1 MKITR
6 FFNRLGPGLLFA
18 SMAIGT
24 SHLVLSTKAGAMYG
38 IFMALPIILANL
50 LKYPFFEFGVRYT
63 RVKEHSL
70 TEGYAA
76 LSKRYLYLYAGVNL
90 VSAFTIL
97 AALYSVTAGMTLNV
111 IGTNTGLNMQSMSVL
126 LFLMI
131 SALIIIGRYAQLEKA
146 LKYLVLILFVALLAT
161 VVLVLQNGKAPSQPE
176 FTPPNYFDQA
186 GLLFLISLIGWMPTA
201 VEASGWVSLWNLEKL
216 KKHKEVPSLKETL
229 SEFNLGYFITALLAL
244 FFFFIGYMTLY
255 GSGTPLSASGVVF
268 AKELTE
274 LFTTQLGNWAK
285 ILISISALAAM
296 LSTCLSAHDAL
307 ARVIVDLGQRLEIT
321 QKNYFNWAVIGL
333 SITNLS
339 VIIGFTASMGK
350 LVSIATF
357 ASFVFAPILG
367 YMNHKLVFSA
377 DFPEKAQ
384 PSRFLKGLSYL
395 GIVFLGSFSIYY
407 LYSLL

>member
-38 IFMALPIILANL
+38 MFMALPIILANL
-50 LKYPFFEFGVRYT
+50 LKYPYFEFGVRYT

-111 IGTNTGLNMQSMSVL
+111 IGTGTGLSMQSMSVL

-255 GSGTPLSASGVVF
+255 GSGTPLSANGVVF

-274 LFTTQLGNWAK
+274 LFTTQLGN
-285 ILISISALAAM
+285 
-296 LSTCLSAHDAL
+296 
-307 ARVIVDLGQRLEIT
+307 
-321 QKNYFNWAVIGL
+321 
-333 SITNLS
+333 
-339 VIIGFTASMGK
+339 
-350 LVSIATF
+350 
-357 ASFVFAPILG
+357 
-367 YMNHKLVFSA
+367 
-377 DFPEKAQ
+377 
-384 PSRFLKGLSYL
+384 
-395 GIVFLGSFSIYY
+395 
-407 LYSLL
+407 

>member
-1 MKITR
+1 MNISR

-24 SHLVLSTKAGAMYG
+24 SHLVLSTKAGALYG
-38 IFMALPIILANL
+38 PLMAVPIILANL

-70 TEGYAA
+70 TQGYAG

-111 IGTNTGLNMQSMSVL
+111 LGPSTGLNMQSMSTL
-126 LFLMI
+126 LFVLI
-131 SALIIIGRYAQLEKA
+131 SALIIIGRYAQLERA
-146 LKYLVLILFVALLAT
+146 LKYLVLILFIALLAT
-161 VVLVLQNGKAPSQPE
+161 VVLVIQKGKTPESADFVAPS
-176 FTPPNYFDQA
+176 YFDQA

-216 KKHKEVPSLKETL
+216 KKHKDVPALKETL

-255 GSGTPLSASGVVF
+255 GSGTVLSANGVTF

-274 LFTTQLGNWAK
+274 IFTTQLGNWAK

-296 LSTCLSAHDAL
+296 FSTCLSAHDAL
-307 ARVIVDLGQRLEIT
+307 ARVMVDLGHRLELT
-321 QKNYFNWAVIGL
+321 QKNYFNWAVVAL

-367 YMNHKLVFSA
+367 YMNHKLVFS
-377 DFPEKAQ
+377 DEFPTEAQ
-384 PSRFLKGLSYL
+384 PSKLMKALSYL
-395 GIVFLGSFSIYY
+395 GILFLGGFSVYY

>member
-38 IFMALPIILANL
+38 MFMALPIILANL

-111 IGTNTGLNMQSMSVL
+111 IGAGTGLSMQSMSVL

-146 LKYLVLILFVALLAT
+146 LKYLVLILFVALVAT
-161 VVLVLQNGKAPSQPE
+161 VILVLQNGKSPSQPE

-216 KKHKEVPSLKETL
+216 KKHKEIPSLKETL

-274 LFTTQLGNWAK
+274 IFTTQLGNWAK

-377 DFPEKAQ
+377 DFPKQAQ
-384 PSRFLKGLSYL
+384 PSRFMKGLSYL
-395 GIVFLGSFSIYY
+395 GILFLGSFSIYY

>member
-38 IFMALPIILANL
+38 MFMALPIILANL

-111 IGTNTGLNMQSMSVL
+111 IGTGTGLSMQSMSVL

-377 DFPEKAQ
+377 DFPEQAQ
-384 PSRFLKGLSYL
+384 PSRFMKGLSYL